1 MARERIIRRRAGGA
15 AAKER
20 HELKDVGYEIFVAA
34 VSVLSIVNLVLMRV
48 VTDDSLD
55 TVLLVMNILL
65 TFILFVDFVYRLVT
79 APSRPGYFFRQF
91 GWADL
96 LASLPRPELKVLR
109 VFRLVRVSQ
118 LMRARGGRL
127 IGRRLMRNR
136 AGSALLTLL
145 LMGILVLEFGSLWM
159 LALEQGAPDAN
170 ITTASDAIW
179 YVVVT
184 ISTVGYGD
192 QFPVTTDGRIL
203 GAVIIV
209 VGVGIFGTFTG
220 YLANL
225 FLAPKPDLEAPGEP
239 AAAAGDVTAGEAG
252 AEEAVA
258 VAEDTRERVHHLRE
272 LLLQQQAAIEELD
285 DLLSRQPPAS
295 AG

>member
-1 MARERIIRRRAGGA
+1 MRRRGSADGDTVTRP
-15 AAKER
+15 ER

-34 VSVLSIVNLVLMRV
+34 VSVLSILNIVLLYV
-48 VTDDSLD
+48 VSDESLD
-55 TVLLVMNILL
+55 TVLLVMNVIL
-65 TFILFVDFVYRLVT
+65 TAILFVDFVYRLAT
-79 APSRPGYFFRQF
+79 APSRSDYFFRQF

-96 LASLPRPELKVLR
+96 LASLPVPQLKILR

-127 IGRRLMRNR
+127 IGRRLLRNR
-136 AGSALLTLL
+136 AGSALLSLL
-145 LMGILVLEFGSLWM
+145 LMGLLVLEFGSLWM

-192 QFPVTTDGRIL
+192 QFPVTNDGRML
-203 GAVIIV
+203 GAGIII

-225 FLAPKPDLEAPGEP
+225 FLAPKPPPP
-239 AAAAGDVTAGEAG
+239 AEVGL
-252 AEEAVA
+252 
-258 VAEDTRERVHHLRE
+258 DTRERVGRLRMMVA
-272 LLLQQQAAIEELD
+272 QQQAAIDELD
-285 DLLSRQPPAS
+285 GLLAKEEGR
-295 AG
+295 GKGT